1 MKIETETSIDQLPKQ
16 ISTNIQQIEKRI
28 ETLKQISS
36 ELHPEK
42 IYDSFL
48 KVDEFR
54 RELFQ
59 MDLLSQNLME
69 SYRVYSIIAAQALS
83 AQLQEEEASSEEP

>member
-1 MKIETETSIDQLPKQ
+1 MKMETETSIDQLPKQ

-28 ETLKQISS
+28 ETLKKISN

-83 AQLQEEEASSEEP
+83 AQLQEEETSSEEP